1 MFITWRT
8 LTVSIFFLAAHAVLA
23 SRYIIFTLLTNFR
36 IDVEQHTAKGRI
48 DITLETADTIY
59 VMELKFNKSVDEAL
73 AQIEAKHYADAFKL
87 KGKAVVIVGMNFCVE
102 DEVNTLEWKI
112 RWRDF
117 ARWTRN
123 IYGDSASRFFQKGG
137 VISNGKLFINA
148 VLCAVFFIGW
158 GSYCGLWH
166 NEGCM

>member
-1 MFITWRT
+1 MT
-8 LTVSIFFLAAHAVLA
+8 

-73 AQIEAKHYADAFKL
+73 AQIEAKHYADAFKP

-112 RWRDF
+112 
-117 ARWTRN
+117 
-123 IYGDSASRFFQKGG
+123 K
-137 VISNGKLFINA
+137 
-148 VLCAVFFIGW
+148 
-158 GSYCGLWH
+158 
-166 NEGCM
+166 

>member
-23 SRYIIFTLLTNFR
+23 SRYIIFTLLTKFR

-112 RWRDF
+112 KWRDF
-117 ARWTRN
+117 VALNKEYLW
-123 IYGDSASRFFQKGG
+123 RFRF
-137 VISNGKLFINA
+137 A
-148 VLCAVFFIGW
+148 VL
-158 GSYCGLWH
+158 SKR
-166 NEGCM
+166 GCY